1 MNWVPNVA
9 VLLARLQVLL
19 IIVWLVRRSRKRA
32 KAATPSKSKSKSKSV
47 WIVVRHSNNTVWAG
61 PWRGDGRRWTVV
73 ESKYGLFASQEA
85 AEKSVES
92 EYPPFN
98 FRWDVF
104 EL

>member
-1 MNWVPNVA
+1 MGILPARPWTKKGLERKQWVDKYGGPK
-9 VLLARLQVLL
+9 
-19 IIVWLVRRSRKRA
+19 SE
-32 KAATPSKSKSKSKSV
+32 SKPKSV

-61 PWRGDGRRWTVV
+61 PWRGDGKRWTVV
-73 ESKYGLFASQEA
+73 ESKYGLFASKEA

>member
-1 MNWVPNVA
+1 MGILP
-9 VLLARLQVLL
+9 ARPWADQLSYGTV
-19 IIVWLVRRSRKRA
+19 IGRWNDTTYTA
-32 KAATPSKSKSKSKSV
+32 KKHEPKPV

-61 PWRGDGRRWTVV
+61 PWRHGGRRWTKV
-73 ESKYGLFASQEA
+73 ESKYGLFTSKEA